1 MLIYMYSVEIQVYRV
16 HVRRLAIM
24 KNHWGTTGMPEII
37 LIHTCTLCILSF
49 SSQKRKGKEDKLPDI
64 LSNKE
69 GPFVHL
75 VKGNDCSRF
84 KAT

>member
-1 MLIYMYSVEIQVYRV
+1 MLIYMYNVEIQVYRV
-16 HVRRLAIM
+16 HVRRLAITKPLGNYRYAWNNINTYM
-24 KNHWGTTGMPEII
+24 YIVYIRFQFP
-37 LIHTCTLCILSF
+37 
-49 SSQKRKGKEDKLPDI
+49 KRKGKEDKLPDI

-69 GPFVHL
+69 GPFVHQ